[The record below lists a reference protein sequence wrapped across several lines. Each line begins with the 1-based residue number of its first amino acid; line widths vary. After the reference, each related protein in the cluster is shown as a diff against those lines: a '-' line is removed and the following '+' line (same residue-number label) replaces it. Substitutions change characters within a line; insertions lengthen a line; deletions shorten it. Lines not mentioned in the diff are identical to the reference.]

1 MVGKTSK
8 HCYPHVC
15 TRFFCYYIFPFQT
28 AIVDY
33 NDDDKV
39 GIQMNAYILLKVL
52 FTIYFLFVV
61 VVCCVLTC
69 PRWFKVLFNLLWHMK
84 FFQCILNI
92 VGYALTSC
100 SFFLIISTITCI
112 LGLYFDICFW

>member
-15 TRFFCYYIFPFQT
+15 ARFFCYYIFPFQT

-39 GIQMNAYILLKVL
+39 GIQMNA
-52 FTIYFLFVV
+52 
-61 VVCCVLTC
+61 
-69 PRWFKVLFNLLWHMK
+69 
-84 FFQCILNI
+84 
-92 VGYALTSC
+92 
-100 SFFLIISTITCI
+100 
-112 LGLYFDICFW
+112 